1 MRIIHSMLNDLV
13 AIGPADAATV
23 DAIAEVITNVGLA
36 VEEVYKVGGTV
47 PGVITAEVLRTE
59 RHPDAAKVHRV
70 FVDTGDGVERHVWC
84 GAFNMKPGDI
94 IPLATPGTVM
104 PDGRAIEPKPI
115 LGISSDGMLCSA
127 RELGLGDDHSG
138 ILILPAGTALG
149 VPYGEALAM
158 EEEVVYDLDVLRNRP
173 DGYGHLGVARD
184 VAAKLGLGVAPAPTL
199 PAAQAPARMATVEL
213 VDGDRCPRFTS
224 VVISGVKV
232 GPSPDWMARRLTAC
246 GMRPINNVVDV
257 SNYVM
262 LETNQP
268 NHAYDFDT
276 LGGGGFRV
284 RLAREGETMI
294 TLDDVQRT
302 LTADDLLIC
311 DATDR
316 PIGIAG
322 IMGSQNT
329 EISDTTTAIALETA
343 WFEPAAIMRSVV
355 RMGLRTEASAR
366 FERGMDTHGIERS
379 TARFVELLGLTCPN
393 LVVHEGAVDARAP
406 QLPVPPV
413 VRVRSARVGALLGT
427 PFSAQQIS
435 ALIEPIGFVC
445 TAAKSA
451 DGGADLDV
459 AVPTWRPDCTG
470 EIDIVEEVAR
480 LHGYDLLGKTV
491 PKSTVP
497 GGLSGMQQR
506 RRRLREVLLGLGLSE
521 AMPHPFLTAGEL
533 EKAGLPADA
542 VRLVNPLVVGDDLL
556 RTSLRPGLL
565 KAIAF
570 NESHRRAGVA
580 LFEIGHVYPPSTDV
594 LPAEYEALGVVIGGA
609 DAPAAVA
616 VWRELAAAMGWGA
629 RLDQGTV
636 PAGMHPARSAT
647 LSSGKDAIGAVG
659 EVHPDVAEAFDV
671 SERVAVLE
679 LNLSV
684 LLANEPKPAAWKP
697 TSRFPS
703 SDLDLAFTL
712 PESVAAEKLDKA
724 IRQAAGNLLVDLSL
738 FDVYRGAGLPES
750 SRSLAY
756 RLRLQ
761 SLERTLTD
769 DDVAQLRQK
778 VEAATK
784 KMGAVLRG

>member
-1 MRIIHSMLNDLV
+1 MRIVHSMLKDLV
-13 AIGPADAATV
+13 AIGDDF
-23 DAIAEVITNVGLA
+23 DAIADIITNVGLA
-36 VEEVYKVGGTV
+36 VEDIHHVGGTV
-47 PGVITAEVLRTE
+47 AGVITAKVLRTE
-59 RHPDAAKVHRV
+59 RHADAAKVHRV
-70 FVDTGDGVERHVWC
+70 FVDAGDGVERHVWC
-84 GAFNMKPGDI
+84 GAFNMQPGDI

-127 RELGLGDDHSG
+127 RELDMGDDHSG
-138 ILILPAGTALG
+138 ILILPVDTPLG
-149 VPYGEALAM
+149 VPYGEALGL
-158 EEEVVYDLDVLRNRP
+158 EKEVVYDIDVLRNRP
-173 DGYGHLGVARD
+173 DAYGHLGVARD
-184 VAAKLGLGVAPAPTL
+184 VAAKFGISVTPAPVL
-199 PAAQAPARMATVEL
+199 PAAQAPVRSATVEL

-224 VVISGVKV
+224 IVLSGVKV
-232 GPSPDWMARRLTAC
+232 GPSPDWIARRLTAS

-284 RLAREGETMI
+284 RLARDGETMI
-294 TLDDVQRT
+294 TLDDSERT

-316 PIGIAG
+316 PIGIAA
-322 IMGSQNT
+322 IMGGQNT

-379 TARFVELLGLTCPN
+379 TARFVELLRLTCPD
-393 LVVHEGAVDARAP
+393 LVVNEGAVDARAP

-413 VRVRSARVGALLGT
+413 LRVRSARVGALLGT
-427 PFSAQQIS
+427 PFSAEQIRT
-435 ALIEPIGFVC
+435 LIEPIGFVC
-445 TAAKSA
+445 TTVG
-451 DGGADLDV
+451 DDLDV
-459 AVPTWRPDCTG
+459 LVPTWRPDCTG
-470 EIDIVEEVAR
+470 EVDIIEEVAR

-497 GGLSGMQQR
+497 GGLSGVQQR
-506 RRRLREVLLGLGLSE
+506 RRRLRDVLLGLGLTE

-533 EKAGLPADA
+533 EKAGLPAES
-542 VRLVNPLVVGDDLL
+542 VRLVNPLVVGDDML

-570 NESHRRAGVA
+570 NESHRRSGVA

-594 LPAEYEALGVVIGGA
+594 LPAEYEALGIVIAGA

-629 RLDQGTV
+629 RLDQSNV
-636 PAGMHPARSAT
+636 PAGLHPARSAT
-647 LSSGKDAIGAVG
+647 LSLGKDTIGAVG
-659 EVHPDVAEAFDV
+659 EVHPDAAEAFDV
-671 SERVAVLE
+671 TERLAVLE

-703 SDLDLAFTL
+703 SDLDLAFVL
-712 PESVAAEKLDKA
+712 PDSVTAEKLDKA
-724 IRQAAGNLLVDLSL
+724 IRQATGNLLVDLTL
-738 FDVYRGAGLPES
+738 FDVYRGTGLPEGT
-750 SRSLAY
+750 RSLAY

-769 DDVAQLRQK
+769 DDVAAVRAK